1 VDDNFFSPVDTDLR
15 VDKFCKF
22 VRQKKLNIE
31 FRISARANDMVEE
44 RIGKLVRI
52 GLYSASVGVESGNQK
67 SLNLFNKGTTV
78 DQNCIALDISRK
90 LGVYIQMGFILFNP
104 LTDMESLVADYRFL
118 VANKDSI
125 TKGIFSS
132 LFLAEGTPITEMFVK
147 KDVIKYK
154 SGSNYIYE
162 PINKKVAIVF
172 RSLKL
177 WAMNNTALRDKVIDP
192 LSAPKVV
199 PKGLRPQFLSLCIRV
214 KKLDLYIF
222 GTILKMVSSGVE
234 ENVVTKYVYNQIQLN
249 KSFWKTIS
257 EKTDT
262 LYLQGKLEYDTGRN
276 KYII

>member
-1 VDDNFFSPVDTDLR
+1 
-15 VDKFCKF
+15 
-22 VRQKKLNIE
+22 
-31 FRISARANDMVEE
+31 
-44 RIGKLVRI
+44 
-52 GLYSASVGVESGNQK
+52 
-67 SLNLFNKGTTV
+67 
-78 DQNCIALDISRK
+78 
-90 LGVYIQMGFILFNP
+90 MGFILFNP
-104 LTDMESLVADYRFL
+104 LTDMKSLTADYRFL

-162 PINKKVAIVF
+162 PIDEKVAIVF

-192 LSAPKVV
+192 LSAPKIV
-199 PKGLRPQFLSLCIRV
+199 PKSLRPLFLSLCVRV
-214 KKLDLYIF
+214 KKSDLRVF

-234 ENVVTKYVYNQIQLN
+234 ENVVSEYVYDQILSS
-249 KSFWKTIS
+249 KSFWRTIS
-257 EKTDT
+257 EKTSA
-262 LYLQGKLEYDTGRN
+262 LYLRGGLEYDTGRN